1 MREAYNREEVATMQV
16 LVLQARSLLYH
27 LRNLLRDEVQRAA
40 VEDVIEQL
48 NRLYEVIHDV

>member
-1 MREAYNREEVATMQV
+1 MQV